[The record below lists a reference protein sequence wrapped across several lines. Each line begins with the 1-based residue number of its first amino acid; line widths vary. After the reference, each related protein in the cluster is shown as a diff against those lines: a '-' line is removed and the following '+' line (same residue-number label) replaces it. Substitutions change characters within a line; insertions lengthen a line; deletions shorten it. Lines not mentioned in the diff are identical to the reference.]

1 MKKFNVL
8 FLHPSA
14 HPGKPLF
21 ITMPMG
27 MISMMNYLKSNC
39 NVRAINIGLEMSLDR
54 KYKIC
59 DELEKT
65 DFNIAA
71 IDLHWHE
78 HSFTSLETARLCKEV
93 NPECTVIL
101 GGITASIFAKDILSE
116 YNYVDVIIT
125 GDGEIPLTVL
135 LKSVQNESSSGK
147 NYSNIPNLAYR
158 SGRDIKQ
165 NPVMCTANQN
175 GGENYTDISSLK
187 HWEEYL
193 KSNINFYSK
202 NQFWYSYWLCIA
214 KGCLYNC
221 SFCGGGGHIH
231 NEIFNRASIF
241 FRDVNR
247 LIRDIKDLH
256 DLGVHTVNFS
266 HDPQMAGRKYW
277 QTLFKKLRDEKIE
290 IGAYIEINNLPGE
303 EFAKEFERTFTP
315 EFSTLAITPLSG
327 SEKIRMKNGKDF
339 TNRAFLN
346 KIELLEESGI
356 PYALY
361 FATGLPFESE
371 TSFNKTLLLAEK
383 VTCGSHLKMIFNTPF
398 TIDPGSPMYNSPEK
412 YGVFPHLRNFN
423 DYYERCKKRAN
434 GEAFDL
440 FGYHTEN
447 LSTKKIMM
455 LQEKWNK
462 FIESKLP
469 GIIGNLTMSNLNF
482 L

>member
-14 HPGKPLF
+14 HPDRPLF

-27 MISMMNYLKSNC
+27 MISMMNRLKSNC
-39 NVRAINIGLEMSLDR
+39 NVQAINIGLEMSFDR
-54 KYKIC
+54 EYKIC

-93 NPECTVIL
+93 NPECTVVL

-116 YNYVDVIIT
+116 FNHVDAIIT

-147 NYSNIPNLAYR
+147 NYSNIPNLVYR
-158 SGRDIKQ
+158 SGKGIRR
-165 NPVMCTANQN
+165 NPVMCIANQDSS
-175 GGENYTDISSLK
+175 ENYTDITSLK

-202 NQFWYSYWLCIA
+202 NQFWYSYWLSIA
-214 KGCLYNC
+214 KGCRYNC
-221 SFCGGGGHIH
+221 SFCGGGRHVH
-231 NEIFNRASIF
+231 NKIFNRASIF
-241 FRDVNR
+241 FRHVNQ
-247 LIRDIKDLH
+247 LIRDIKDLR

-277 QTLFKKLRDEKIE
+277 QTLFRRLREEKIE
-290 IGAYIEINNLPGE
+290 IGAYIEIINLPAE
-303 EFAKEFERTFTP
+303 EFAKEFERTFAL

-339 TNRAFLN
+339 TNKALLN
-346 KIELLEESGI
+346 KIELQEKLGI

-361 FATGLPFESE
+361 FATGLPFENE
-371 TSFNKTLLLAEK
+371 ISFEKTLHLAEK
-383 VTCGSHLKMIFNTPF
+383 VSSGSHLKMIFNTPF
-398 TIDPGSPMYNSPEK
+398 TLDPGSPMYNNPEK
-412 YGVFPHLRNFN
+412 YGVFPHLRSFN
-423 DYYERCKKRAN
+423 DYYERCEKRAN

-447 LSTKKIMM
+447 LSTRKMM
-455 LQEKWNK
+455 KLQERWNK

-469 GIIGNLTMSNLNF
+469 EIIGNSTMSNLNF

>member
-1 MKKFNVL
+1 MKKSNVL

-27 MISMMNYLKSNC
+27 MISLMNRLKSNC
-39 NVRAINIGLEMSLDR
+39 NVQAINIGLEMSLHR
-54 KYKIC
+54 EYKIR

-65 DFNIAA
+65 DFDIAA

-93 NPECTVIL
+93 NPGCTVIL
-101 GGITASIFAKDILSE
+101 GGITASIFAKDILSGF
-116 YNYVDVIIT
+116 NQVDAIIT
-125 GDGEIPLTVL
+125 GDGEIPLALL
-135 LKSVQNESSSGK
+135 LKSLRNESFPGK
-147 NYSNIPNLAYR
+147 NYSKIPNLTYR
-158 SGRDIKQ
+158 SGRSIMQ
-165 NPVMCTANQN
+165 NPVMCMTDQN
-175 GGENYTDISSLK
+175 SGENYTDITSLK

-214 KGCLYNC
+214 KGCIYDC
-221 SFCGGGGHIH
+221 SFCGGGGHAH
-231 NEIFNRASIF
+231 NKIFNRASIF
-241 FRDVNR
+241 FRPVDQ

-277 QTLFKKLRDEKIE
+277 LTLFRRLREEKIE
-290 IGAYIEINNLPGE
+290 IGAYIEITNLPGE
-303 EFAKEFERTFTP
+303 EFIKEFGRTFAL
-315 EFSTLAITPLSG
+315 EFSTLAMTPLSG
-327 SEKIRMKNGKDF
+327 SEKIRIRNGKDF
-339 TNRAFLN
+339 TNRALLD

-361 FATGLPFESE
+361 FATGLPFENDA
-371 TSFNKTLLLAEK
+371 SFEKTLLLAEK
-383 VTCGSHLKMIFNTPF
+383 ATSGSHLKMIINTPF
-398 TIDPGSPMYNSPEK
+398 TIDPDSPMYNNPEK
-412 YGVFPHLRNFN
+412 YGVFPHLRSFN

-434 GEAFDL
+434 GEAFDH
-440 FGYHTEN
+440 FGYHTAN
-447 LSTKKIMM
+447 LSTMKMM
-455 LQEKWNK
+455 ELQERWNK

-469 GIIGNLTMSNLNF
+469 QIIGNSTMSNLNF

>member
-27 MISMMNYLKSNC
+27 MISTMNHIKSNC
-39 NVRAINIGLEMSLDR
+39 NVRAINIGLEMSLNRD
-54 KYKIC
+54 YKIR

-71 IDLHWHE
+71 IGLHWHE
-78 HSFTSLETARLCKEV
+78 HSFTALETARLCKEV
-93 NPECTVIL
+93 NPGCTVIL
-101 GGITASIFAKDILSE
+101 GGITASIFARDILSE
-116 YNYVDVIIT
+116 FNPVDAIIT
-125 GDGEIPLTVL
+125 GDGEIPMTVL
-135 LKSVQNESSSGK
+135 LRSVQNESSPGK

-158 SGRDIKQ
+158 SGRGIKQ
-165 NPVMCTANQN
+165 NPVMCMADQN
-175 GGENYTDISSLK
+175 GGEDYTDISSLK

-202 NQFWYSYWLCIA
+202 NQFWYSYWLSIARGCI
-214 KGCLYNC
+214 YNC
-221 SFCGGGGHIH
+221 SFCGGGGHAH
-231 NEIFNRASIF
+231 NKIFNRTSIF
-241 FRDVNR
+241 FRHVNH
-247 LIRDIKDLH
+247 LIRDIKDLR
-256 DLGVHTVNFS
+256 DIGVHTVNFS

-277 QTLFKKLRDEKIE
+277 LTLFRRLREEKIE
-290 IGAYIEINNLPGE
+290 IGAYIEITNLPGE
-303 EFAKEFERTFTP
+303 EFAKEFEKTFAL
-315 EFSTLAITPLSG
+315 EFSTLAVTPLSG

-339 TNRAFLN
+339 TNRALLD
-346 KIELLEESGI
+346 KIELQEKLGI

-361 FATGLPFESE
+361 FATGLPFENE
-371 TSFNKTLLLAEK
+371 TSFEKTLQLAEK
-383 VTCGSHLKMIFNTPF
+383 VSSGSHLKMIFNTPF
-398 TIDPGSPMYNSPEK
+398 TIDPGSPMYNNPEK
-412 YGVFPHLRNFN
+412 YGVFPHLRSFN

-447 LSTKKIMM
+447 LSARKMM
-455 LQEKWNK
+455 KLQERWNR
-462 FIESKLP
+462 FIEGKLP
-469 GIIGNLTMSNLNF
+469 GIIGNSTMSNLNF